1 MLRVLY
7 VCVAEQHDLRLVALA
22 AFVCLFACFTAT
34 NLYARAEETHRARR
48 LLWVSAAAVV
58 FGCGVWATHFVAE
71 LAYRPGLPIV
81 YDESL
86 TALSAA
92 IAVVVA
98 GTGIAV
104 ATQRGAVKLGGAIVG
119 AAVGAMHYA
128 GVAAM
133 HAPAIY
139 HWSGLYVAASLAI
152 GMALSATAFAVQSHG
167 AGLGRRIGAT
177 GLLVLAI
184 VGLHFTAMA
193 ALTLEFDPSVQ
204 IPPEAAAPELL
215 AVAVAGVTAVI
226 ITIGL
231 ASAVADGQ
239 LVRQATLQ
247 TARLTELVDE
257 RTSALHRAQAELLR
271 NEWLSTMGQLTAT
284 VAHELRNP
292 LSAARNSLFV
302 IRKTLSTQG
311 IELERPIARVE
322 RSVAR
327 CERIISD
334 LLDYTRGR
342 EPRRAP
348 LPLEAWLE
356 DSLREQRLPE
366 GIVLVRDFRAPDALV
381 SLRCRADAARAGQR
395 HRERGSGDRRD
406 RRRGPDRGKHTDCQ
420 GRIRARHRRHRPRRR
435 SRNPAAGVRAALQH
449 QELRHRAWAPGGEAD
464 RRAARRRR
472 PLRKHARARRA
483 NRHAPA
489 ARQLPSHRRLSR

>member
-381 SLRCRADAARAGQR
+381 SCDA
-395 HRERGSGDRRD
+395 ERMRRVLD
-406 RRRGPDRGKHTDCQ
+406 NVIENAVQAIGETGGA
-420 GRIRARHRRHRPRRR
+420 GRIEVSTRIAKGAFELAIADTGPGVAPEILPRVFEPLYSTKSFGTGLGLPAVKQIVEQHGGDVRFENTPGQGARIVMRLPLAN
-435 SRNPAAGVRAALQH
+435 SQAIAA
-449 QELRHRAWAPGGEAD
+449 
-464 RRAARRRR
+464 
-472 PLRKHARARRA
+472 
-483 NRHAPA
+483 
-489 ARQLPSHRRLSR
+489 